1 MSKRKK
7 RLERIRQNNVSLE
20 DLGGVLEDYGFQ
32 YKQTVGSHYTF
43 TYYLGGQKKVF
54 VVPFRRPV
62 KRDYVK
68 HAIKLIDQI
77 IMEQGEDETDE

>member
-1 MSKRKK
+1 M
-7 RLERIRQNNVSLE
+7 SLE
-20 DLGGVLEDYGFQ
+20 DLRGVLEDYGFI

-43 TYYLGGQKKVF
+43 TYYLAGQRKVF

-62 KRDYVK
+62 KRDYIK

-77 IMEQGEDETDE
+77 IMEQGEDESDD